1 MLNRIIRG
9 ILNRLGGSKQQPAPA
24 PSILDAIAALC
35 QGKANVVFDIGAYH
49 GQYATEA
56 KKRITINSLHCFEP
70 FPESF
75 EVLKKNLEGTSC
87 SAHPIAL
94 SDFEGVADF
103 YVNQFNETNSLL
115 PAAKTESQI
124 DDLIQNK
131 AVIQVT
137 VRTLDGFCRSEK
149 IEAIDV
155 LKIDAQ
161 GNTLKILEGSKE
173 LLKNKA
179 IGLIQCEVEFLEIYK
194 GEALFHQIALY
205 LEQFGYKLYS
215 LYNLHFDVN
224 ERLSW
229 ADALFYKDAKEN

>member
-1 MLNRIIRG
+1 MFNRIKG
-9 ILNRLGGSKQQPAPA
+9 ILKRLGGNGQQTAQA
-24 PSILDAIAALC
+24 PSILDAISALR
-35 QGKANVVFDIGAYH
+35 QGKANIVFDIGAYH

-56 KKRITINSLHCFEP
+56 MKRIIIKTLHCFEP

-75 EVLKKNLEGTSC
+75 EVLKNNLKDTAC
-87 SAHPIAL
+87 SVHLIAL

-115 PAAKTESQI
+115 PAVKTESQI

-131 AVIQVT
+131 VVVQVA
-137 VRTLDGFCRSEK
+137 VRTLDGFCQAEK

-161 GNTLKILEGSKE
+161 GNTLKILEGGKE
-173 LLKNKA
+173 LLHKKA

-224 ERLSW
+224 QRLSW
-229 ADALFYKDAKEN
+229 ADALFFKDAKKN